1 MTNTNERTTIRP
13 LMETATRFFGKTY
26 DETMSLLL
34 ASRDYLAAA
43 QPGDAIGLKPIDRLR
58 VNCEAMR
65 LTTRLTQIMAWLL
78 AQRAVFAGEIGRAQA
93 ASDEFRLSADS
104 VCMAEGDDMAANV
117 LPMRLRELLEE
128 SRRLYV
134 RVARLDELSRR
145 AAAKGA

>member
-1 MTNTNERTTIRP
+1 
-13 LMETATRFFGKTY
+13 METATRFFGKTY

-34 ASRDYLAAA
+34 ASRDYLAMA
-43 QPGDAIGLKPIDRLR
+43 QPADALGLKPIDRLR

-78 AQRAVFAGEIGRAQA
+78 AQRAVFAGEMGRAQA
-93 ASDEFRLSADS
+93 ASDEFRLSADA
-104 VCMAEGDDMAANV
+104 VCMAESAAAAHI
-117 LPMRLRELLEE
+117 LPMRLQELLDE

-145 AAAKGA
+145 AAAEGA

>member
-1 MTNTNERTTIRP
+1 
-13 LMETATRFFGKTY
+13 METATRFFGKTY

-43 QPGDAIGLKPIDRLR
+43 QPADAMGLKPIDRLR

-78 AQRAVFAGEIGRAQA
+78 AQRAVFAGELERAQA
-93 ASDEFRLSADS
+93 ASDEFRLAADA
-104 VCMAEGDDMAANV
+104 VCMAEGDVAEHV
-117 LPMRLRELLEE
+117 LPARLRELLDQ

-134 RVARLDELSRR
+134 RVSRLDELSRR
-145 AAAKGA
+145 AAAESA

>member
-1 MTNTNERTTIRP
+1 
-13 LMETATRFFGKTY
+13 METATRFFGKTY

-34 ASRDYLAAA
+34 ASRDYLAMA
-43 QPGDAIGLKPIDRLR
+43 QPADAHGLKPIDRLR

-78 AQRAVFAGEIGRAQA
+78 AQRAVFAGEMGRAQA
-93 ASDEFRLSADS
+93 ASDEFRLAADS
-104 VCMAEGDDMAANV
+104 ICMAESDFEV
-117 LPMRLRELLEE
+117 QILPMRLQELLDQ

-145 AAAKGA
+145 AAAEGA

>member
-1 MTNTNERTTIRP
+1 
-13 LMETATRFFGKTY
+13 METATRFFGKTY

-43 QPGDAIGLKPIDRLR
+43 QPADAVGLKPIDRLR

-93 ASDEFRLSADS
+93 ASPEFRLAADA
-104 VCMAEGDDMAANV
+104 VCMAESDAAANV
-117 LPMRLRELLEE
+117 LPTRLLELLDQ
-128 SRRLYV
+128 SRRLYI

-145 AAAKGA
+145 AAAEGA

>member
-1 MTNTNERTTIRP
+1 
-13 LMETATRFFGKTY
+13 METATRFFGKTY

-43 QPGDAIGLKPIDRLR
+43 QPADAIGLKPIDRLR

-78 AQRAVFAGEIGRAQA
+78 AQRAVFAGEMGRAQA
-93 ASDEFRLSADS
+93 ASDEFRLSADA
-104 VCMAEGDDMAANV
+104 VCMAESDDMTEHV

-145 AAAKGA
+145 AAAEGA

>member
-1 MTNTNERTTIRP
+1 
-13 LMETATRFFGKTY
+13 METATRFFGKTY

-34 ASRDYLAAA
+34 ASRDYLATA
-43 QPGDAIGLKPIDRLR
+43 QPADAVGLKPIDRLR

-78 AQRAVFAGEIGRAQA
+78 AQRAVFAGEMGRAQA
-93 ASDEFRLSADS
+93 ASDQFRLSADG
-104 VCMAEGDDMAANV
+104 VCMAEADVPENV
-117 LPMRLRELLEE
+117 LPMRLRELLDQ

-145 AAAKGA
+145 AAAEGA

>member
-1 MTNTNERTTIRP
+1 
-13 LMETATRFFGKTY
+13 METATRFFGKTY

-34 ASRDYLAAA
+34 ASRDYLAVA
-43 QPGDAIGLKPIDRLR
+43 QPADAHGLKPIDRLR

-78 AQRAVFAGEIGRAQA
+78 AQRAVFAGEMGRAQA
-93 ASDEFRLSADS
+93 ASDEFRLAADS
-104 VCMAEGDDMAANV
+104 ICMADSDSVAQV
-117 LPMRLRELLEE
+117 LPMRLQELLDE

-145 AAAKGA
+145 AAAEGA

>member
-1 MTNTNERTTIRP
+1 
-13 LMETATRFFGKTY
+13 METATRFFGKTY

-43 QPGDAIGLKPIDRLR
+43 QPADAIGLKPIDRLR

-78 AQRAVFAGEIGRAQA
+78 AQRAVFAGEMGRAQA
-93 ASDEFRLSADS
+93 ASDEFRLAADA
-104 VCMAEGDDMAANV
+104 VCLGEGDVAENV
-117 LPMRLRELLEE
+117 LPMRLRELLDQ

-145 AAAKGA
+145 AAAEGA

>member
-1 MTNTNERTTIRP
+1 
-13 LMETATRFFGKTY
+13 METATRFFGKTY

-43 QPGDAIGLKPIDRLR
+43 QPADAMGLKPIDRLR

-78 AQRAVFAGEIGRAQA
+78 AQRAVFAGELERARA
-93 ASDEFRLSADS
+93 ASDEFRLSADA
-104 VCMAEGDDMAANV
+104 VCMAEGDVAENV
-117 LPMRLRELLEE
+117 LPARLRDLLDQ

-145 AAAKGA
+145 AAAESA

>member
-1 MTNTNERTTIRP
+1 
-13 LMETATRFFGKTY
+13 METATRFFGKTY

-43 QPGDAIGLKPIDRLR
+43 QPGDAVGLKPIDRLR

-78 AQRAVFAGEIGRAQA
+78 AQRAVFAGEMGRPQA
-93 ASDEFRLSADS
+93 ASDEFRLAADT
-104 VCMAEGDDMAANV
+104 VCMAEGDVASNV
-117 LPMRLRELLEE
+117 MPVRLRELLDQ

-145 AAAKGA
+145 AAAEGV

>member
-1 MTNTNERTTIRP
+1 
-13 LMETATRFFGKTY
+13 METATRFFGKTY

-34 ASRDYLAAA
+34 ASRDYLAVA
-43 QPGDAIGLKPIDRLR
+43 QPAEAHGLKPIDRLR

-78 AQRAVFAGEIGRAQA
+78 AQRAVFAGEMGRAQA
-93 ASDEFRLSADS
+93 ASDEFRLAADS
-104 VCMAEGDDMAANV
+104 ICMADSDSVAQV
-117 LPMRLRELLEE
+117 LPMRLQELLDE

-145 AAAKGA
+145 AAAEGA